1 MAFKNDI
8 KTAIDTDERQN
19 QENSR
24 STWNRVVL
32 ALKRILAWMFV
43 LGVTGAF
50 VWGIYELYNNAE
62 LGANSECPS
71 FDNLQL
77 ENAPSIAVCYLQ
89 EYATTITIT
98 AGNLLL
104 PFLFSYV
111 VEFEEYDQKVSRH
124 FMKMHRF

>member
-43 LGVTGAF
+43 GGVTGTF
-50 VWGIYELYNNAE
+50 VWGIYELYNNAQI
-62 LGANSECPS
+62 GANSECPS

-77 ENAPSIAVCYLQ
+77 ENAFSTATCYFQ

-111 VEFEEYDQKVSRH
+111 VEFEEYDQKVATKECS
-124 FMKMHRF
+124 